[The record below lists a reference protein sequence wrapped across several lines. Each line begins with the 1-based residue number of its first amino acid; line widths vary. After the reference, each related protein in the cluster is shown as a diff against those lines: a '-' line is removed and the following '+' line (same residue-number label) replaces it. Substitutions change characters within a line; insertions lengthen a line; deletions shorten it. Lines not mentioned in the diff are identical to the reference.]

1 MKIQAVQNISEGQK
15 HMPKSAKKKSK
26 LSKKH
31 KLIIGLDLGGT
42 NVVAVLVTAQGK
54 VLAKTDFPTE
64 GPKGPEYVIKNM
76 ALKAGK
82 MVETAGYSMK
92 DIWRLGIGS
101 PGPMDS
107 KKGIIMGA
115 VNLPGWTY
123 VKLKD
128 KLEGFLKVKVAVD
141 NDANCAVYGEKWI
154 GAAKNASNV
163 VGFTLGTGVGGG
175 IIVDGKLVRGANFN
189 AAEIGHT
196 TVHPNGR
203 LCKCGVRGC
212 LEQYA
217 SASAIANS
225 ARDRIRAGAL
235 SSMTEMVKGDINE
248 ITSKTVYEAML
259 DNDRTA
265 KETWQEFIEYLAV
278 GVANAIQTLNPEVI
292 VIAGGV
298 INAGDRLFEPLKEEV
313 KKRTFAITFNAA
325 RIVPAKLGGL
335 AGAIGA
341 AGVAINEGDFYGL

>member
-1 MKIQAVQNISEGQK
+1 MTKKV
-15 HMPKSAKKKSK
+15 KSSRKP
-26 LSKKH
+26 SKKE
-31 KLIIGLDLGGT
+31 KVIIGLDLGGT
-42 NVVAVLVTAQGK
+42 NVVAVLVTEKGR
-54 VLAKTDFPTE
+54 VLANTTFPTE
-64 GPKGPEYVIKNM
+64 GSKGPEYVIKNI
-76 ALKAGK
+76 ADNAEK
-82 MVETAGYSMK
+82 MVEKAGYAMK
-92 DIWRLGIGS
+92 DVWRAGIGS

-128 KLEGFLKVKVAVD
+128 KLEGYLKVKTGVD

-154 GAAKNASNV
+154 GAAKNAVNV

-175 IIVDGKLVRGANFN
+175 IIVDGKLVRGANYN

-196 TVHPNGR
+196 TVVQNGR
-203 LCKCGVRGC
+203 LCKCGVKGC

-225 ARDRIRAGAL
+225 AKERIKAGAL
-235 SSMTEMVKGDINE
+235 SEITEMVRGDISK
-248 ITSKTVYEAML
+248 ITSKTVYEAMMN
-259 DNDRTA
+259 NDRTA
-265 KETWQEFIEYLAV
+265 KEIWREFIEYLAA
-278 GVANAIQTLNPEVI
+278 GVANAIQTLNPGVI

-313 KKRTFAITFNAA
+313 KKRTFAITFEAA
-325 RIVPAKLGGL
+325 KIVPAKLGGL

-341 AGVAINEGDFYGL
+341 AGVVINEGDFYGL

>member
-1 MKIQAVQNISEGQK
+1 MDKLA
-15 HMPKSAKKKSK
+15 KSAKKKSK
-26 LSKKH
+26 TADKKQ
-31 KLIIGLDLGGT
+31 KYIIGLDLGGT
-42 NVVAVLVTAQGK
+42 NVVAVIVTKDGRVIAD
-54 VLAKTDFPTE
+54 TSFPTE
-64 GPKGPEYVIKNM
+64 GSRGPEYVIKNM
-76 ALKAGK
+76 ADNTKKLVDAAGF
-82 MVETAGYSMK
+82 SMK
-92 DIWRLGIGS
+92 DVWRAGIGS
-101 PGPMDS
+101 PGPLDS

-128 KLEGFLKVKVAVD
+128 KLEAHLKVSVGVD

-154 GAAKNASNV
+154 GAAKNAKNV

-175 IIVDGKLVRGANFN
+175 IVVDGKLVRGANYN

-196 TVHPNGR
+196 TVAPNGR
-203 LCKCGVRGC
+203 LCKCGVKGC

-225 ARDRIRAGAL
+225 AKERIKAGAL
-235 SSMTEMVKGDINE
+235 SEITEMVKGDINK

-259 DNDRTA
+259 NNDRTA
-265 KETWQEFIEYLAV
+265 METWQEFIEYLAA
-278 GVANAIQTLNPEVI
+278 GVANAIQTLNPEVV

-298 INAGDRLFEPLKEEV
+298 INAGDRLFKPLKEEV
-313 KKRTFAITFNAA
+313 KKRTFAVTYQAA

-341 AGVAINEGDFYGL
+341 AGVVINEGDFYGF